1 MFQANSRCKTSI
13 NQERGEY
20 SLFFFVLHKIVPI
33 FESVDQMFQIV
44 SNDMTVTTVQHFPL
58 VLFIALHKVVLTF
71 Q

>member
-1 MFQANSRCKTSI
+1 MFQANSRCKTSV

-20 SLFFFVLHKIVPI
+20 SLFFVLRKIVPI

-44 SNDMTVTTVQHFPL
+44 SNDMTVTTVPHFPL
-58 VLFIALHKVVLTF
+58 VLFIALHKVVATF

>member
-1 MFQANSRCKTSI
+1 MFQANSRCKTSV

-20 SLFFFVLHKIVPI
+20 SLFFFVSHNIVPI
-33 FESVDQMFQIV
+33 FESVDKMFQIV
-44 SNDMTVTTVQHFPL
+44 SDNMTVTTVQHFPL

>member
-1 MFQANSRCKTSI
+1 MFQANSRCKTSV
-13 NQERGEY
+13 NPKRGEY
-20 SLFFFVLHKIVPI
+20 SLFFFVLHKVVPI

-58 VLFIALHKVVLTF
+58 VLFIALHKAVVTF